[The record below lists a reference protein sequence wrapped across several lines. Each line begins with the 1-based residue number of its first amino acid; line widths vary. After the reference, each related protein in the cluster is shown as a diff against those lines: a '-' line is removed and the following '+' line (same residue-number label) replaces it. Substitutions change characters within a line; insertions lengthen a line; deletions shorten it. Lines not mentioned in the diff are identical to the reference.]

1 MSEINKTKT
10 LDLLNRLI
18 DQEVFIKSING
29 KLFLFFGGD
38 NETCFANLYAFKNW
52 EVREKTD
59 CLFNDQTIDS
69 TLFES
74 AKMKIDGKKIKSLIV
89 SNQSFQI
96 FLEEGFEIVIFSLG
110 EKRDWEIRFRET
122 NEFLTSEVGG
132 FFLSQIP

>member
-10 LDLLNRLI
+10 LDLLNKLV
-18 DQEVFIKSING
+18 DQEIHLKSFNG

-38 NETCFANLYAFKNW
+38 NEKCFANLYAFKNW
-52 EVREKTD
+52 EIREENN
-59 CLFNDQTIDS
+59 CLFNDQAIES
-69 TLFES
+69 RLFES
-74 AKMKIDGKKIKSLIV
+74 VKMKIDGKKIRSFMI

-96 FLEEGFEIVIFSLG
+96 FLEEGFEIIIFSLG